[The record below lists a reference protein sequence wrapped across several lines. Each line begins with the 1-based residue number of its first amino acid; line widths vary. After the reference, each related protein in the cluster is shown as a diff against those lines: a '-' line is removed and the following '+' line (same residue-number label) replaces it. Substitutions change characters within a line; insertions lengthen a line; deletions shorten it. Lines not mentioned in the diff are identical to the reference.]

1 MQTRVFLVHMYPSL
15 GTRLFAKAKE
25 IGMVSEGYVWVMA
38 DGITADLWT
47 SSTLI
52 QCKGYWVLNLMY
64 QDRTKELEDFR
75 ARGNGNSNRII
86 QIMLIYADMNI
97 YGLRAY
103 DAATAFA
110 LAIEKAGTTDFGLQK
125 EMFLA
130 IHQRILEL
138 LGSLY
143 IVQTFL

>member
-1 MQTRVFLVHMYPSL
+1 
-15 GTRLFAKAKE
+15 
-25 IGMVSEGYVWVMA
+25 
-38 DGITADLWT
+38 
-47 SSTLI
+47 
-52 QCKGYWVLNLMY
+52 MY

-130 IHQRILEL
+130 IHQRILQL

>member
-1 MQTRVFLVHMYPSL
+1 
-15 GTRLFAKAKE
+15 
-25 IGMVSEGYVWVMA
+25 
-38 DGITADLWT
+38 
-47 SSTLI
+47 
-52 QCKGYWVLNLMY
+52 
-64 QDRTKELEDFR
+64 
-75 ARGNGNSNRII
+75 
-86 QIMLIYADMNI
+86 MNI

-130 IHQRILEL
+130 IHQRILQL